1 MDQVAT
7 HFGRFTVPSSES
19 GAAGK
24 GARQEVTMSAAPT
37 VHSHAETAGLI
48 FTGGFTSGTLSREE
62 VLGARG
68 SAIPRRSPRRAS
80 EPMPLAKWSAVA
92 LSSALIACSSSSD
105 SSSATFPAS
114 ALTTVTSAS
123 GAHTLEVRT
132 SPSQPPSRG
141 TSSVEFIVRD
151 QQGAL
156 EDGLTIDVTP
166 WMPAMGHGTSVVPE
180 VSQTAEGTYVARNV
194 ALFMPGTWELRS
206 SLHGTVED
214 SATISL
220 EIP

>member
-1 MDQVAT
+1 
-7 HFGRFTVPSSES
+7 
-19 GAAGK
+19 
-24 GARQEVTMSAAPT
+24 
-37 VHSHAETAGLI
+37 
-48 FTGGFTSGTLSREE
+48 
-62 VLGARG
+62 
-68 SAIPRRSPRRAS
+68 
-80 EPMPLAKWSAVA
+80 MPLAKWSAVA

-194 ALFMPGTWELRS
+194 ALFMPGFHAGGRTVMAINFVLMIVYFVLTWQAAQER
-206 SLHGTVED
+206 EF
-214 SATISL
+214 
-220 EIP
+220 